1 MGHCIALDDQNLEF
15 VCGPLTR
22 FLTILWKLGELLVKG
37 NYLGCGCTI
46 SGSHAAANLDI

>member
-1 MGHCIALDDQNLEF
+1 MAWDDQNLEY

-37 NYLGCGCTI
+37 NWVVDVLFQEVMLLRT
-46 SGSHAAANLDI
+46 